1 MKLSPSTTRFVSL
14 FTLLASFIFGQSL
27 SAQQSAD
34 IVLHNGKIV
43 TVDKNLSVAQAVAVG
58 DHKIIA
64 VGQDADIMKLA
75 GPNTQVIDL
84 KGRTVVPGL
93 IDTHRHMYNAA
104 ESNYGALFGPEDFH
118 RYPVDWR
125 GVSNKDDVLNQ
136 IKGLMD
142 KYKFKPGQWIYFVN
156 QLQFISGGTVEQA
169 KILYDDLSRFDIDKV
184 TPNNPVILS
193 MGIPDFMG
201 VFVNT
206 KALDIL
212 MAQSGDFIKQYGRF
226 WITPGGVMDGH
237 LEPPASRL
245 ALPYTY
251 DRDPAVLAKMYKGDM
266 NELTSM
272 GMTTVSTRLP
282 KDSVDA
288 YKLIE
293 SQGQSTV
300 RVAYGVIEA
309 FGSITNM
316 KKDMLAYAKQVG
328 TGTDKVWITG
338 VGPTAVDGVTTRAC
352 TDQKRISAYGVID
365 SWFPSGQCH
374 YDIEYRGAKGKSGAI
389 KGNYYR
395 DWTLNSGLT
404 GLRFANTHVAGDKSH
419 RLIFNIVEQIQQQK
433 GPQAT
438 KDWAVDHCDMVNP
451 VDFKR
456 GAKLGIIF
464 SCYVARSVEEGQ
476 AKNDSYGEK
485 VAQTFLSPVKSLL
498 DAGARVVLESD
509 SASYIWNDIET
520 TVTRKD
526 KQGKVWGPQERVDRM
541 IALQM
546 ITRWAADYVLRGDKL
561 GSIEPGK
568 TADILVLDKDY
579 MTIPEEEI
587 HTIQPQVNIFDGKIV
602 YVHSQF
608 AKEYNLQPP
617 GVLVSSYKE
626 LVASRK
632 PTTIRGLGGG

>member
-1 MKLSPSTTRFVSL
+1 MKFSTAAPCLLGPTFFALSL
-14 FTLLASFIFGQSL
+14 F
-27 SAQQSAD
+27 AQQPSPKPAD
-34 IVLHNGKIV
+34 IVLHNGKIL
-43 TVDKNLSVAQAVAVG
+43 TVDNNFSTAEAVAVTG
-58 DHKIIA
+58 QKIAA
-64 VGQDADIMKLA
+64 VGNSADILKLA

-104 ESNYGALFGPEDFH
+104 ENTYGGSFGPEDFH

-125 GVSNKDDVLNQ
+125 GVTSKEDVLNQ

-156 QLQFISGGTVEQA
+156 QLMFINSGTVEQA
-169 KILYDDLSRFDIDKV
+169 KILYDDLARFDVDKV

-212 MAQSGDFIKQYGRF
+212 MAQHGDFIKKYGRF

-251 DRDPAVLAKMYKGDM
+251 DRSPEVLGAMYKGDM
-266 NELTSM
+266 HELTSM

-282 KDSVDA
+282 KDSVEA

-293 SQGQSTV
+293 SRGESTV

-309 FGSITNM
+309 FGSTKDM
-316 KKDMLAYAKQVG
+316 KKDMEAYAKQVG

-352 TDQKRISAYGVID
+352 TDQKRLTAYGVID

-374 YDIEYRGAKGKSGAI
+374 YDIEYRGAKGKSGPI

-395 DWTLNSGLT
+395 EWTLESGAT
-404 GLRFANTHVAGDKSH
+404 GLRFANTHVAGDRSH
-419 RLIFNIVEQIQQQK
+419 ELIFNLVEQIQQQR

-438 KDWAVDHCDMVNP
+438 KNWAVDHCDQVNP
-451 VDFKR
+451 ADFKR
-456 GAKLGIIF
+456 GAKLGITF
-464 SCYVARSVEEGQ
+464 SCYVARSIEEGQ
-476 AKNDSYGEK
+476 TKADSYGEK
-485 VAQTFLSPVKSLL
+485 VANTFLSPVKSLL
-498 DAGARVVLESD
+498 DAGAKVVLESD
-509 SASYIWNDIET
+509 SNSYIWEDIEKV
-520 TVTRKD
+520 VTRKD
-526 KQGKVWGPQERVDRM
+526 KHGKVWGPQEKVDRTV
-541 IALQM
+541 ALRM
-546 ITRWAADYVLRGDKL
+546 ITRWAADYVLRGGQL

-579 MTIPEEEI
+579 MTAPEEEI
-587 HTIQPQVNIFDGKIV
+587 HTIQPQINIFDGKIV

-608 AKEYNLQPP
+608 AQEYNLKPA
-617 GVLVSSYKE
+617 GALISSYKE